1 MALRNERYFPAPGW
15 AYDEAMMQDAY
26 WLFRNATWRGDVWFN
41 LEACMLRP
49 GGKNV
54 GAFVQDNE
62 NPPYRRM
69 LAQKLGYA
77 VVYHSRTRGGGEFDE
92 LEGWRKFL
100 TPGGSGADERAG
112 TWTTFV
118 DVSVYG
124 EDLRRELPS
133 ARGAVFPPAKIP
145 TQSELWRVCS
155 RDGGRASH

>member
-1 MALRNERYFPAPGW
+1 
-15 AYDEAMMQDAY
+15 MQDAY

-49 GGKNV
+49 DGKNV

-77 VVYHSRTRGGGEFDE
+77 LVYHSRTRGGGEFDE

-100 TPGGSGADERAG
+100 TPGGSGADERARPDRAN
-112 TWTTFV
+112 TFV
-118 DVSVYG
+118 GDVRIYG
-124 EDLRRELPS
+124 EDGASFER
-133 ARGAVFPPAKIP
+133 AGAVFPPAKIP
-145 TQSELWRVCS
+145 TQSEL
-155 RDGGRASH
+155 